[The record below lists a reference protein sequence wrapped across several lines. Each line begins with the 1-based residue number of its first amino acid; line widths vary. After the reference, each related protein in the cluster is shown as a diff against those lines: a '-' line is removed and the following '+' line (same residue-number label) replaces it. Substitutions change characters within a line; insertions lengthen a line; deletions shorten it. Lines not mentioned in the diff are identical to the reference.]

1 MCRADA
7 SAPQD
12 TFYDAPLLPVVPRVL
27 LTIAILCMNF
37 IGDGLRDALD
47 PRYMR

>member
-1 MCRADA
+1 MCRADT
-7 SAPQD
+7 SVPQD
-12 TFYDAPLLPVVPRVL
+12 TFYDAPLLPVVRGVL

-37 IGDGLRDALD
+37 TGDGPRDTLA